1 MGHINRRT
9 LIKLFAATIIV
20 MQFGFLHSGLIPSVS
35 QAQDQ
40 VGNPHAMIIEEWLS
54 GLMLKTRGPQGALHL
69 SRFKEPMYFLTKP
82 ISWTPNKGQES
93 YKKVLVPTGF
103 VTDFAS
109 IPKNFWT
116 LLRPDGEYTYAAII
130 HDYLYWAQPRS
141 REEADQIFKM
151 AMQDFGISAVEV
163 ELIYGAVRFVGRF
176 AWNANAKQKALGEKR
191 VLKRFPEDPRTAW
204 GEWKMKSDVFV
215 P

>member
-1 MGHINRRT
+1 MGHLNRRT
-9 LIKLFAATIIV
+9 LIKLFAATVIV
-20 MQFGFLHSGLIPSVS
+20 MQFGFLHSGLVPSLS
-35 QAQDQ
+35 LAQDQ
-40 VGNPHAMIIEEWLS
+40 ARNPHAKIIEEWLS
-54 GLMLKTRGPQGALHL
+54 GLMVKTRGPQGTLHL

-82 ISWTPNKGQES
+82 ISWAPNKGQES
-93 YKKVLVPTGF
+93 YEKVLVPTGF

-151 AMQDFGISAVEV
+151 AMQDFGISTVEV

-191 VLKRFPEDPRTAW
+191 VLKQFPDDPRTAW
-204 GEWKMKSDVFV
+204 GEWKMKPEVFA

>member
-1 MGHINRRT
+1 MGH
-9 LIKLFAATIIV
+9 LIRHRFVIFFVAAAMI
-20 MQFGFLHSGLIPSVS
+20 MQFGFLHSRLGPSAS
-35 QAQDQ
+35 LAQDQ
-40 VGNPHAMIIEEWLS
+40 SGNPHAKIIEEWLS

-93 YKKVLVPTGF
+93 YEEVLVPTGF

-130 HDYLYWAQPRS
+130 HDYLYWEQPRS

-191 VLKRFPEDPRTAW
+191 VLKRFPEDPRTQW
-204 GEWKMKSDVFV
+204 VEWKQKPDVFA